1 MDTVIIS
8 SLISAASAILVCIIT
23 SVYNNKLIAYRL
35 EQLEKKMDKQG
46 DLINRV
52 YQLEKD
58 VAVLYEHIG
67 GDDGK

>member
-35 EQLEKKMDKQG
+35 EQLEKKMDKQS
-46 DLINRV
+46 DLVNRV
-52 YQLEKD
+52 YQLEKS
-58 VAVLYEHIG
+58 VAVLTEHI
-67 GDDGK
+67 DDGK